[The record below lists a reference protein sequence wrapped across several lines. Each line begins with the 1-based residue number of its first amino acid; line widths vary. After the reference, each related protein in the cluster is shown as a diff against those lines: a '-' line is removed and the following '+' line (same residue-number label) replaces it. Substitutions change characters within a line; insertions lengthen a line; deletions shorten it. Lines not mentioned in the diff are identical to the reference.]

1 MRKRSFL
8 AALCLCAMTQ
18 ACFAQNTMPVVGV
31 LSLDNLSRI
40 ELLREGL
47 RELGY
52 IDGQNLRLQIG
63 HPGDRY
69 AQLPDIAAEFAR
81 SKVNVIVTIGG
92 TATIAASKATRSIP
106 IVMVAGIDPVR
117 EKLAASL
124 SRPGGNVTGVS
135 TVLQELTAKRLEL
148 AKEAIPGLKD
158 IGILVNSNSISGL
171 GALPEAKNAAARLNI
186 QLNIIEVR
194 SAADF
199 DTAFSALA
207 KTRSKAFLTLPSNM
221 LIANRKEV
229 LDAARKHG
237 LAGFYT
243 SADWAQQG
251 GLFAYAASDADAIK
265 RVANYVSR
273 ILKGAK
279 AADLPIEQPT
289 KFELVV
295 NLKTARAL
303 DIKIPNSIMLRA
315 TKVIE

>member
-1 MRKRSFL
+1 
-8 AALCLCAMTQ
+8 
-18 ACFAQNTMPVVGV
+18 
-31 LSLDNLSRI
+31 
-40 ELLREGL
+40 
-47 RELGY
+47 
-52 IDGQNLRLQIG
+52 
-63 HPGDRY
+63 
-69 AQLPDIAAEFAR
+69 
-81 SKVNVIVTIGG
+81 
-92 TATIAASKATRSIP
+92 
-106 IVMVAGIDPVR
+106 
-117 EKLAASL
+117 
-124 SRPGGNVTGVS
+124 
-135 TVLQELTAKRLEL
+135 
-148 AKEAIPGLKD
+148 
-158 IGILVNSNSISGL
+158 
-171 GALPEAKNAAARLNI
+171 LPEAKDAAERLNI
-186 QLNIIEVR
+186 QLNIVEVR

-221 LIANRKEV
+221 LISNRKEV

-289 KFELVV
+289 KFELFV

-303 DIKIPNSIMLRA
+303 NIKIPSSILLQA